1 VPSSASLGGR
11 DFILKRGPRPDRLR
25 NETGV
30 PDRYHIPTAPIAPR
44 FHRVGK
50 FGNVDWREDCSRCT
64 NCVKLRCL
72 YDVYLHEAAYNR
84 DPLTLVD
91 TLDECKACLSC
102 VQGCTKGLLSVS
114 VNPEFLDMGDEY
126 WKPDIL
132 LTTWNQSDAGRI
144 PVSGAGYRG
153 RFHGPGFDSIWTD
166 MSEIVR
172 PTRDGIHGR
181 EYISTS
187 VDIGP
192 KPMRLQFTPDGR
204 LLTPPSHLLEL
215 QLPAILDMPGWTVES
230 EHLAAARAEAAMKLH
245 SLAVMPAVEASELP
259 PERLP
264 FIVPLLSGG
273 GDGSGGDGGGS
284 EGGAEG
290 DVERHRGL
298 LAAVRMAQ
306 ATDGPDA
313 AELIGTMQT
322 VHPHL
327 IVSARMVLRPTTA
340 ERIVELGRAGVKV
353 FQLCADQHG
362 RERLDDG
369 RPGRHI
375 KDALREV
382 HGRLVKEG
390 LRDEVTL
397 IVSGGIALAEHMAKA
412 IICGADLVALDTPLL
427 VALGCRVCRDRPC
440 DSGSACPVEIGSID
454 PAYAAQR
461 MVNLMGA
468 WHSQLIEV
476 LGAMGIREVRRLR
489 GEVGR
494 AIFLEDIE
502 KEAFGDMAR
511 VSQAQVCA

>member
-1 VPSSASLGGR
+1 M
-11 DFILKRGPRPDRLR
+11 
-25 NETGV
+25 
-30 PDRYHIPTAPIAPR
+30 PDRYHIHTVPTPPQFR
-44 FHRVGK
+44 RVGK

-72 YDVYLHEAAYNR
+72 YDVYRHEAAYNR
-84 DPLTLVD
+84 DPLTPLE
-91 TLDECKACLSC
+91 TSDECKACLSC

-114 VNPEFLDMGDEY
+114 VNPEFLDLGDEY

-132 LTTWNQSDAGRI
+132 MTTWNQSDTGKI

-192 KPMRLQFTPDGR
+192 KPLRLRFTPDGR
-204 LLTPPSHLLEL
+204 MLTAPSRLLEI
-215 QLPAILDMPGWTVES
+215 QLPAILDMPAWEVEGG
-230 EHLAAARAEAAMKLH
+230 ELAKARAAAAKELKT
-245 SLAVMPAVEASELP
+245 LAVMPAAEAT
-259 PERLP
+259 PEP
-264 FIVPLLSGG
+264 FVVPLL
-273 GDGSGGDGGGS
+273 
-284 EGGAEG
+284 GADDIAKSQE
-290 DVERHRGL
+290 L
-298 LAAVRMAQ
+298 LKGVRMAQ
-306 ATDGPDA
+306 VEDCPEVADLAVQVLAINPQVILSVRMPLGPA
-313 AELIGTMQT
+313 A
-322 VHPHL
+322 
-327 IVSARMVLRPTTA
+327 AN
-340 ERIVELGRAGVKV
+340 RILDLARAGIKV
-353 FQLCADQHG
+353 FHLCTDLHG
-362 RERLDDG
+362 RERLEDG

-390 LRDEVTL
+390 IRDEVTL

-412 IICGADLVALDTPLL
+412 IICGADLVAVDTALL
-427 VALGCRVCRDRPC
+427 VALGCRVCRHARGTGASCNPC
-440 DSGSACPVEIGSID
+440 PAEIGSAD
-454 PAYAAQR
+454 EEYAAQR
-461 MVNLMGA
+461 IVNLMGA

-494 AIFLEDIE
+494 AMFLEDIARD
-502 KEAFGDMAR
+502 AFGDLCR
-511 VSQAQVCA
+511 VSRQQVNA

>member
-1 VPSSASLGGR
+1 
-11 DFILKRGPRPDRLR
+11 
-25 NETGV
+25 V
-30 PDRYHIPTAPIAPR
+30 PDRYHIHTVPTAPR
-44 FHRVGK
+44 FRRVGK

-72 YDVYLHEAAYNR
+72 YDVYRHEAAYNR
-84 DPLTLVD
+84 DPLVSVD
-91 TLDECKACLSC
+91 TLNECKACLSC
-102 VQGCTKGLLSVS
+102 VQGCTKGLLGVS
-114 VNPEFLDMGDEY
+114 VDPEFLDMGDGY

-132 LTTWNQSDAGRI
+132 LSTWNQADAGNI

-192 KPMRLQFTPDGR
+192 KPMRLRFSADGK
-204 LLTPPSHLLEL
+204 LLSPLSDLLEI
-215 QLPAILDMPGWTVES
+215 QLPAILDAPGWPVDS
-230 EHLAAARAEAAMKLH
+230 EHLATARAVAAMGLK
-245 SLAVMPAVEASELP
+245 SLAVMPAAEAS
-259 PERLP
+259 RLP
-264 FIVPLLSGG
+264 LELLPSVVPIV
-273 GDGSGGDGGGS
+273 
-284 EGGAEG
+284 EG
-290 DVERHRGL
+290 DQIDQHRNL
-298 LAAVRMAQ
+298 LEAVRMAQ
-306 ATDGPDA
+306 VADGPDV
-313 AELIGTMQT
+313 AELAGRMQT
-322 VHPHL
+322 VRAGSV
-327 IVSARMVLRPTTA
+327 VSVRMLLCPSSA
-340 ERIVELGRAGVKV
+340 ERVIELGRQGIKV
-353 FQLCADQHG
+353 FHLCADQHG

-369 RPGRHI
+369 RSGRHI

-382 HGRLVKEG
+382 HGRLVRQG

-412 IICGADLVALDTPLL
+412 IICGADLVAVDTPLL
-427 VALGCRVCRDRPC
+427 VALGCRVCGGGHRC
-440 DSGSACPVEIGSID
+440 NCGKACPVNIVSID
-454 PAYAAQR
+454 PVYAAQR

-494 AIFLEDIE
+494 AIFMEDIE
-502 KEAFGDMAR
+502 KEAFGELAR
-511 VSQAQVCA
+511 VPRAEVPA